1 MENTNNSYFRGE
13 TNHVCSILL
22 TGKFLLRAH
31 ICLISR
37 TRGLCQLKSV
47 TCAKHSRHVAQEFT
61 VSSHAYVCG
70 KVEPLRRHYLV
81 FWTKLHILQEN
92 MDCENSSLCQR
103 VPDWI
108 PTESG
113 KLNIGVDRVGSLACV
128 GVGGTERSYSLYE
141 YTVHHKRPQSAGLH
155 HSKFMYSRTVMS
167 SVFQGCSA
175 DTAISSHLCF
185 IY

>member
-37 TRGLCQLKSV
+37 PHGLCHLKSV
-47 TCAKHSRHVAQEFT
+47 TCAKHSGHVARKFT

-70 KVEPLRRHYLV
+70 KLEPLRRHYLV

-92 MDCENSSLCQR
+92 VDCENSSLCQR

-113 KLNIGVDRVGSLACV
+113 KLNIGGDRVGSLACV
-128 GVGGTERSYSLYE
+128 GVGGTERSYSLYDH
-141 YTVHHKRPQSAGLH
+141 TVHHKRSQSLQDYITLSLCTAEKWWAVP
-155 HSKFMYSRTVMS
+155 SKVAVQTQPSRVICAS
-167 SVFQGCSA
+167 
-175 DTAISSHLCF
+175 
-185 IY
+185 